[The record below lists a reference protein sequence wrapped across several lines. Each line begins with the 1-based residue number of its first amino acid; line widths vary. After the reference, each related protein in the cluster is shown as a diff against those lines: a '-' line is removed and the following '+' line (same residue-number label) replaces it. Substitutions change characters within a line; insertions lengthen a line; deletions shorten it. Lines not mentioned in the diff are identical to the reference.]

1 MIFTPFTGNEAFSG
15 RLFISYH
22 ILTFMEIVLTKILMC
37 FIMFVTV
44 QRHAAAYR
52 WRAGAGSNQKRLQ
65 RKVGG
70 QVLSSMT
77 GFGRYEVSEADR
89 KMTAEIKSVN
99 HRYCD
104 INVKMPKKL
113 AQFETEIRNIVKR
126 YVQRGKVDV
135 YLSYEDSV
143 DRRDSVKY
151 NKTLAGQ
158 YVAALR
164 QMKEDFGLDDE
175 IKLSLISRFPDVLV
189 LEEHETDL
197 EELWNFVRP
206 GVEAACESLVRMR
219 AAEGEHLREDLTGKL
234 DEMLVHIGFIKE
246 RSPEIIRAYRAGL
259 ESRVRELLDGSGI
272 DESRIAM
279 ETAIYADKLSID
291 EEIVRLESHIKAT
304 RDILN
309 GGGAVGRKLDF
320 IAQEMNREANTILSK
335 ANDMQISD
343 KAIDLKTSIE
353 KVREQIQNLE

>member
-1 MIFTPFTGNEAFSG
+1 
-15 RLFISYH
+15 
-22 ILTFMEIVLTKILMC
+22 
-37 FIMFVTV
+37 
-44 QRHAAAYR
+44 
-52 WRAGAGSNQKRLQ
+52 
-65 RKVGG
+65 
-70 QVLSSMT
+70 MT
-77 GFGRYEVSEADR
+77 GFGRYEVSESDR

-135 YLSYEDSV
+135 FLSYEDSV
-143 DRRDSVKY
+143 DRKDSVKY

-164 QMKEDFGLDDE
+164 QMQEDFGLDDE

-189 LEEHETDL
+189 LEE
-197 EELWNFVRP
+197 LWNFVRP
-206 GVEAACESLVRMR
+206 GVEAACESLARMR

-343 KAIDLKTSIE
+343 RAIDLKTSIE